1 MKRILLMFVAL
12 LTAIGS
18 FADGKFVVVD
28 GL

>member
-1 MKRILLMFVAL
+1 MKRLLLMCVAL